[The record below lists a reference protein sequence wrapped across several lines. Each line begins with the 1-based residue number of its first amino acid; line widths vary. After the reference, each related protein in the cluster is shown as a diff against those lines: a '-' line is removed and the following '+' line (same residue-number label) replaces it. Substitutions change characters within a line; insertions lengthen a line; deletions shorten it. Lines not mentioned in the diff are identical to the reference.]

1 MKINSP
7 INLNDKLS
15 PFEGVEYNYRIIEK
29 NNEKQKTDFWLS
41 KFNPPASTYA
51 IKREFNIQVL
61 GFENAKFLAMKYKLL
76 IMMENN
82 YLICEKNDINSF
94 LSKIVDPK

>member
-1 MKINSP
+1 
-7 INLNDKLS
+7 
-15 PFEGVEYNYRIIEK
+15 
-29 NNEKQKTDFWLS
+29 
-41 KFNPPASTYA
+41 
-51 IKREFNIQVL
+51 VL

-82 YLICEKNDINSF
+82 YLKCEKNDINAF